1 MDFKIGVEIGGEEE
15 GNNDD
20 AVVEEVSPG
29 AAARGLLAELVV
41 EAMSA
46 RR

>member
-1 MDFKIGVEIGGEEE
+1 MDVKVDVEMSGEEAR
-15 GNNDD
+15 NNDA